1 MVKTYQ
7 NEILYIPNST
17 VGSSVIINYTQE
29 RSFSYPIEVS
39 VAYGTDMEKAMGIMA
54 EAIDA
59 HPMHYGP
66 RPTVLCRSC
75 DDSGVTLRA
84 LVTTK
89 DYKDNPVT
97 CSDCRVEVMKRF
109 AEAGIEI
116 PYNKLVVYKG
126 NE

>member
-1 MVKTYQ
+1 MIKTYQ

-17 VGSSVIINYTQE
+17 VGNAVIVNYTQE

-39 VAYGTDMEKAMGIMA
+39 VAYGTDMEKAMDIMA
-54 EAIDA
+54 TAIES
-59 HPMHYGP
+59 HPKHYGS

-84 LVTTK
+84 LVTTQ

-109 AEAGIEI
+109 KAAGIEI
-116 PYNKLVVYKG
+116 PYNKLVLLQG